1 VEISQ
6 NFVAFSEYMNFIKND
21 WKNGGQ
27 GYIKRKLAPGID
39 NLIKDKTIFP
49 CTFVEQTIFTI
60 FFFTMQLM
68 QQQSAVCK

>member
-1 VEISQ
+1 MIE
-6 NFVAFSEYMNFIKND
+6 
-21 WKNGGQ
+21 
-27 GYIKRKLAPGID
+27 KREGKDTSKENWHDQID

-49 CTFVEQTIFTI
+49 CTFVEWTIFTI